1 MAEHYPAPSQTID
14 PLELTINSHFD
25 RIIGKVNKRR
35 FEILTELREKREES
49 RARDTQ
55 REEMISQISAT
66 KSQVESGLK
75 ENPLKQM
82 QQMINEMEKE
92 LEKLKMTPQKK
103 ELQFSIDSNSVEQ
116 AIEEIGNISEVV
128 RIHYDEFQPVV
139 TVAEEGSGPG
149 ELDSPAGVAVEERSG
164 NIFVAEINNFRVSI
178 FSQTGEYIKSFGKE
192 LFITPWGISIHNDNL
207 YVSDGNSH
215 KVFYFKLPD
224 TKLIQQV
231 GKYGTGNLEFKD
243 PRQLFISQVGD
254 VYVCDQSNNR
264 IQVLNS
270 KLKFEMFFKHD
281 SMTRPIDIKLT
292 EKLMYVLSSVDNPCL
307 HVFTLTGDKIR
318 SILSRGES
326 LQLIKPLFF
335 CIDMN
340 ANIVVSDCD
349 AHSIKIFTPEGEF
362 LHRIG
367 QQGHEEGMF
376 INPTA
381 ISFTKEGRLI
391 CVSKNMNFGL
401 QIFSCIL
408 Y

>member
-1 MAEHYPAPSQTID
+1 MAEHYPAPSQAID

-82 QQMINEMEKE
+82 QQKMIDEMEKE

-116 AIEEIGNISEVV
+116 AIEEIGKISEVTRV
-128 RIHYDEFQPVV
+128 NYDAFQPFV
-139 TVAEEGSGPG
+139 TVAKRGSGPG
-149 ELDSPAGVAVEERSG
+149 ELDGPVGVAVEEKSG
-164 NIFVAEINNFRVSI
+164 NIFVAEVNNSRVSV
-178 FSQTGEYIKSFGKE
+178 FSQTGEYIKSFGTE
-192 LFITPWGISIHNDNL
+192 LFMNPWGIAIQDDNL
-207 YVSDGNSH
+207 YVSDVNNH
-215 KVFYFKLPD
+215 KVFYCKLPD
-224 TKLIQQV
+224 MKLIQQV
-231 GKYGTGNLEFKD
+231 GKYGTGNLEFKY

-254 VYVCDQSNNR
+254 VFVCDKSNNR
-264 IQVLNS
+264 IQILNS
-270 KLKFEMFFKHD
+270 ILEFKIIFKHH
-281 SMTRPIDIKLT
+281 SMTCPVDIKL
-292 EKLMYVLSSVDNPCL
+292 EEELMYVLTSVDNPCL
-307 HVFTLTGDKIR
+307 HVFTQTGDKIR
-318 SILSRGES
+318 SILSRGEN
-326 LQLIKPLFF
+326 LQLTRPLFF
-335 CIDMN
+335 CFDMN
-340 ANIVVSDCD
+340 ANIVVSDYD

-367 QQGHEEGMF
+367 QREHEKGMF
-376 INPTA
+376 INPKG

-391 CVSKNMNFGL
+391 CVSDNENFGL
-401 QIFSCIL
+401 QIFS
-408 Y
+408 

>member
-14 PLELTINSHFD
+14 PLKLTINSHFD
-25 RIIGKVNKRR
+25 RIIVKVNARR

-82 QQMINEMEKE
+82 QQKMINEMEKG

-116 AIEEIGNISEVV
+116 AIEEIGKISEVV
-128 RIHYDEFQPVV
+128 RVNYDAFQPVV
-139 TVAEEGSGPG
+139 TVAKKGSGPG
-149 ELDSPAGVAVEERSG
+149 ELNGPEGVAVEEKSG
-164 NIFVAEINNFRVSI
+164 NIFVAELNNSRVSV
-178 FSQTGEYIKSFGKE
+178 FSQTGEYIKSFGTE
-192 LFITPWGISIHNDNL
+192 LFMNPWGIAMQNDNL
-207 YVSDGNSH
+207 YVSDVNNH

-224 TKLIQQV
+224 MKLIQQV
-231 GKYGTGNLEFKD
+231 GKKGTGNLEFKY

-254 VYVCDQSNNR
+254 VYVCDTLNDR
-264 IQVLNS
+264 IQILNS
-270 KLKFEMFFKHD
+270 KLKFKIIFNHD
-281 SMTRPIDIKLT
+281 SMTRPVDIKLT
-292 EKLMYVLSSVDNPCL
+292 EELMYVLSRADNPCL
-307 HVFTLTGDKIR
+307 YVFALTGDKIR

-326 LQLIKPLFF
+326 LQLTRPLFF
-335 CIDMN
+335 CFDMN
-340 ANIVVSDCD
+340 ANIVVSDYD
-349 AHSIKIFTPEGEF
+349 DHSIKIFTPEGEF

-367 QQGHEEGMF
+367 QQGQEKGMF
-376 INPTA
+376 IKPKG

-391 CVSKNMNFGL
+391 CVSSNENFGL
-401 QIFSCIL
+401 QIFS
-408 Y
+408 